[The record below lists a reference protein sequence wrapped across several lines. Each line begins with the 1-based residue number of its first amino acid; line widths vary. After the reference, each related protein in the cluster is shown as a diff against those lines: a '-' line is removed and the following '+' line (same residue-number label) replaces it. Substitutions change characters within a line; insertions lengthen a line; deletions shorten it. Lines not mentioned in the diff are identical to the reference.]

1 MPDPIEGTPKI
12 RDFYNPEDLEKDKI
26 RFVYDRKNEM
36 EMAEDRQKAM
46 AQINRWV
53 KNYENLRDAFEKN
66 NDEWQ
71 SNHVVPVTIAAVE
84 TAKSEFSD
92 QQIRYIVSPRGAE
105 DLSKARV
112 MQRISDYAWEVSDS
126 DLLVDDAF
134 HDACVQ
140 GTAITQEYYL
150 KDMRKITT
158 VDADGKETDKD
169 VAVYDDV
176 AGEIIKLQ
184 DFFVDEFARGFTGPF
199 AARDCIRRYVMN
211 YDDFRQ
217 MFSGDIWNP
226 LDNAQY
232 VKPGGKDTNYYEWFK
247 PPVGVDPSKQV
258 EVLWYWA
265 RSPKDRLRIVA
276 NDVLIKDGPNPYK
289 HKELP
294 FVRWVYIRRP
304 HSFYGKGIPELLES
318 IQDEQNT
325 LRRMIIDRNHLDIDK
340 MFLVSNRLG
349 LDDEDLIAR
358 PHGMI
363 PVDDVNGAKPVEY
376 NDIPRSVEMSLKH
389 LEDDGTISTG
399 INPRAQA
406 MPTAGTATEAAI
418 LKESTLKR
426 LKRAVYLL
434 KKESLVRLARLRTA
448 NILQF
453 YPEVKLEKIVG
464 ETDTQEYQQE
474 VTRLQSMGQLVE
486 QGGQKYA
493 ANYRTIPLQ
502 NEQLTIDEKG
512 QAGIQSG
519 TGQSFFPAKP
529 DYYLPMARGGYD
541 IKFDGTSTLQVSKPL
556 QQQNDLQLADRL
568 LMIAQ
573 ITQGKGYDFVKIG
586 DMIARTY
593 DKDPNSL
600 KPDQQVQ
607 DSQENQI
614 QMSVKL
620 AGLENQQ
627 MLKGIAVPPTPYAT
641 QAHTMVHLNFML
653 SPDFQ
658 NNPDEKITQIFTEHT
673 TGEIMAQ
680 TGRAQLG
687 GAQPPEGAVPQGQDQ
702 GTNPTS
708 VSQGIENRP
717 GGMAQ
722 PQAQMSQ
729 ILPAKNT
736 GQAMR

>member
-1 MPDPIEGTPKI
+1 MPDSLKELPKI
-12 RDFYNPEDLEKDKI
+12 REVYNPDDTEKEKI

-36 EMAEDRQKAM
+36 EISEDRQRAM
-46 AQINRWV
+46 GQINRWV
-53 KNYENLRDAFEKN
+53 KNYENLRDSFEKN

-71 SNHVVPVTIAAVE
+71 SNHVVPVTISAVE

-92 QQIRYIVSPRGAE
+92 QQIRYLVSPRGAE
-105 DLSKARV
+105 DESKARV

-126 DLLVDDAF
+126 DILVDDAF

-150 KDMRKITT
+150 KDMRKITS
-158 VDADGKETDKD
+158 VDAKGKEADKD
-169 VAVYDDV
+169 VASYDDV
-176 AGEIIKLQ
+176 MGELVKIQ

-199 AARDCIRRYVMN
+199 AARDCIRRYVMS
-211 YDDFRQ
+211 YADFRQ
-217 MFSGDIWNP
+217 MFQGDIWNP
-226 LDNAQY
+226 YGNAEY

-247 PPVGVDPSKQV
+247 PPTGMDSSKQV

-349 LDDEDLIAR
+349 LDDEDLVAR
-358 PHGMI
+358 PHGRI

-376 NDIPRSVEMSLKH
+376 NDIPRSVELSLKH
-389 LEDDGTISTG
+389 LEDDATISTG

-448 NILQF
+448 NIIQF

-464 ETDTQEYQQE
+464 DQESQEFQQE
-474 VTRLQSMGQLVE
+474 LARLQALGLVVD
-486 QGGQKYA
+486 QNGQKYA

-502 NEQLTIDEKG
+502 NEQLSIDEKG
-512 QAGIQSG
+512 QAGIEASQ
-519 TGQSFFPAKP
+519 GQSFFPAKP
-529 DYYLPMARGGYD
+529 EYYMPMARGGYD
-541 IKFDGTSTLQVSKPL
+541 IKFDGTSTIQISKPL
-556 QQQNDLQLADRL
+556 QQQNELALADRL
-568 LMIAQ
+568 LSIAQ
-573 ITQGKGYDFVKIG
+573 MTNGQGYDVVKIG
-586 DMIARTY
+586 DMIARAY

-600 KPDQQVQ
+600 KPEQSVQ
-607 DSQENQI
+607 NTQEKQLE
-614 QMSVKL
+614 MSVKL

-627 MLKGIAVPPTPYAT
+627 MIQGTQVPPTPYAN
-641 QAHTMVHLNFML
+641 QAHTMVHLNFMD
-653 SPDFQ
+653 SDAFQ
-658 NNPDEKITQIFTEHT
+658 KDQNPQVTQIFTEHV
-673 TGEIMAQ
+673 TGEIMLQ

-687 GAQPPEGAVPQGQDQ
+687 GAQPPEGAVPGGDQ
-702 GTNPTS
+702 QQTNQTS
-708 VSQGIENRP
+708 ISQGIQNRP

-722 PQAQMSQ
+722 PQAQMST
-729 ILPAKNT
+729 IMPSKNT
-736 GQAMR
+736 GQVMR